1 MSGLGDSLT
10 IGILLI
16 LVFGAVCFYLY
27 SRLGQT
33 EKRVSLLENLL
44 LSLKMSTEASLM
56 GPDSVEPVSSPAPL
70 ESEDVDEVEYSEL
83 LKEIPGGAPVT
94 ATPNTT
100 PANEEEDA
108 AALLRS
114 MESSGEVPVVAERKL
129 DANYESMSLKELQ
142 SLARQRGVT
151 GVPQRKR
158 DLIDALKKQGGTPPS
173 APVPLEESNEGFDV
187 SLEESID
194 N

>member
-10 IGILLI
+10 IGILLT

-27 SRLGQT
+27 SRLSQT

-56 GPDSVEPVSSPAPL
+56 GPESVEPVSSPAPL
-70 ESEDVDEVEYSEL
+70 ESEDVDEVEYSEM
-83 LKEIPGGAPVT
+83 LKDIPSGAS
-94 ATPNTT
+94 ATPTPNAT
-100 PANEEEDA
+100 PADEEDEA
-108 AALLRS
+108 AAASLLRS
-114 MESSGEVPVVAERKL
+114 VAVERKV

-158 DLIDALKKQGGTPPS
+158 DLIDALKKQGGAPP
-173 APVPLEESNEGFDV
+173 AGPVPLEESNEGFEV

>member
-27 SRLGQT
+27 SRLSQT
-33 EKRVSLLENLL
+33 EKRVNLLENLL
-44 LSLKMSTEASLM
+44 LSLKMSTEASLN

-70 ESEDVDEVEYSEL
+70 ESEDVDEVEYSEM
-83 LKEIPGGAPVT
+83 LKEIPANAT

-100 PANEEEDA
+100 PVNEEESA
-108 AALLRS
+108 ATLLRS
-114 MESSGEVPVVAERKL
+114 METPVTTAAPTERKM
-129 DANYESMSLKELQ
+129 DANYESLSLKELQ
-142 SLARQRGVT
+142 SLAKQRGVV

-158 DLIDALKKQGGTPPS
+158 DLIDALKKQGESPPI
-173 APVPLEESNEGFDV
+173 APVPLEDSTEGFEV
-187 SLEESID
+187 SLEESLD